1 MKLALS
7 ILVLFCAT
15 AFGQLAPVIVLDE
28 AKPSDR
34 SMSIDVAVLRFIP
47 KNGVRDA
54 TAGFAKAR
62 DVAEL
67 IEAMNKTGAGDEM
80 FRGVRT
86 LTGWPQQAAKF
97 NCIEHRPAFRL
108 AGSNDK
114 VQYHSFGLNLTVGA
128 AAGLD
133 SANPSLTWQGTY
145 SWSTNFIPRDIWE
158 TVLMGV
164 MNAGKVVGASFEEKD
179 QSESVGLRREGNQA
193 VGKDL
198 LSLFGRKK
206 VKAKETAAPVAA
218 AAVPAAEPQTYLD
231 AVRAEA
237 KLAGETEMK
246 PGQFAIIPINPGDSA
261 AEDFFLAIRCD
272 WE

>member
-1 MKLALS
+1 
-7 ILVLFCAT
+7 
-15 AFGQLAPVIVLDE
+15 
-28 AKPSDR
+28 
-34 SMSIDVAVLRFIP
+34 MSIDVAVLRFIP

-54 TAGFAKAR
+54 AAGFAKAR

-67 IEAMNKTGAGDEM
+67 IDAMNKTGVGDEM
-80 FRGVRT
+80 FRGLRT
-86 LTGWPQQAAKF
+86 LAGWPQQATRF

-108 AGSNDK
+108 AGSADK
-114 VQYHSFGLNLTVGA
+114 VQYHSFGLNLTLGA
-128 AAGLD
+128 AQGLD
-133 SANPSLTWQGTY
+133 ADAPSLSWQGTY

-179 QSESVGLRREGNQA
+179 QSESVGLRREGSQA

-206 VKAKETAAPVAA
+206 AKAKETPAPAA
-218 AAVPAAEPQTYLD
+218 ATAPAAEPQTYLD
-231 AVRAEA
+231 AVRAEV
-237 KLAGETEMK
+237 KLAGQSEIR
-246 PGQFAIIPINPGDSA
+246 PGQLAIFPINPGDAA
-261 AEDFFLAIRCD
+261 AEDFFLAIRYD